1 MTRSVAVLL
10 CALAVLVVPACGG
23 DDGDDQAFQEDFPA
37 LSERIQ
43 SLGEQV
49 GDTIETAENASD
61 QELAN
66 EFDAFAQKLGDLRE
80 ELEDLEPP
88 EDLAH
93 ERDDLESAMG
103 QVRSSLEGFLGA
115 MQALP
120 FFAGRWNDHLARYF
134 RYDVEPGPNGG
145 VRSSRHC
152 RSGHRDRTSGSM
164 RRRRAIC

>member
-1 MTRSVAVLL
+1 MTRSVAVFL

-88 EDLAH
+88 EDLAD

-103 QVRSSLEGFLGA
+103 QVRSSLESIASAAEEGDPEAAREATLQLIDRSGDLRDA
-115 MQALP
+115 RQALGQ
-120 FFAGRWNDHLARYF
+120 A
-134 RYDVEPGPNGG
+134 
-145 VRSSRHC
+145 VRENE
-152 RSGHRDRTSGSM
+152 
-164 RRRRAIC
+164 